1 MEFKTSKI
9 LWTSLKRKFK
19 TNIMKKVFSSFLL
32 LSSVLLFS
40 CTKEKD
46 WLEVAQEGAV
56 PALSFGL
63 NVNNPIYLE
72 LIPGASPTNDT
83 AINVFFSGTGNGA
96 IDVNVTTDNSV
107 VDAYNLANMDSIQPA
122 PPSTYTFP
130 GTITIPAGSQEG
142 TGILSVNI
150 ADLTNFGTR
159 FAIGLTISNPGA
171 QSGGKSILIFLTGR
185 NKYDGLYTLTGATSH
200 PTNPVLT
207 GPVGP
212 YTDIPLVTVSD
223 FAVVLGV
230 AHPWANGSGSALPP
244 GYEPT
249 YTIHPDNSI
258 TVTNPI
264 GAVEDPTYNN
274 HYDPATQTIYAQ
286 WFYLGTGGNR
296 VFTDTLVYTGP
307 R

>member
-1 MEFKTSKI
+1 
-9 LWTSLKRKFK
+9 
-19 TNIMKKVFSSFLL
+19 MKKVLSSFLL

-46 WLEVAQEGAV
+46 WLDVAQEGAV

-96 IDVNVTTDNSV
+96 IEVNVATDNSV

-130 GTITIPAGSQEG
+130 GTIMIPAGSQEG

-150 ADLTNFGTR
+150 ADLSNFGTR

-200 PTNPVLT
+200 PTNPLLT

-212 YTDIPLVTVSD
+212 YTDVPLITVSD
-223 FAVVLGV
+223 FSLSLGPILLSGASV
-230 AHPWANGSGSALPP
+230 PGGHPWANGSGSALPP

-264 GAVEDPTYNN
+264 GAQEDPTYDN
-274 HYDPATQTIYAQ
+274 HYDPATKTIYAK
-286 WFYLGTGGNR
+286 WFYTVVGSGDR
-296 VFTDTLVYTGP
+296 IFTDTLVYTGP